1 MLLEQAGEFILNKI
15 AKELPGNYYYHNADH
30 TRDVHDATK
39 SIALAEGID
48 GEELTL
54 LLTAA
59 FYHDS
64 GYLRTLTEHEAESC
78 RIARTYLPDFGY
90 SPEQIEK
97 ICGMIR
103 ATRIPQTPHNKLDEI
118 LADADLDYL
127 GRDDFFEIG
136 DKYYHECGLTDRNAW
151 NAIQVKFLEEH
162 HYFTQTAL
170 NLRNAKKQENLAKV
184 KALIP

>member
-15 AKELPGNYYYHNADH
+15 GNELPGNYYYHNADH
-30 TRDVHDATK
+30 TRDVHAATE
-39 SIALAEGID
+39 SIAIAEGIK

-59 FYHDS
+59 YYHDS
-64 GYLRTLTEHEAESC
+64 GYLRTLNEHEAESC
-78 RIARTYLPDFGY
+78 RIAIEYLPGFGY

-97 ICGMIR
+97 ICGMIK
-103 ATRIPQTPHNKLDEI
+103 ATRIPQTPHNKLEEI

-127 GRDDFFEIG
+127 GRDDFFDIG
-136 DKYYHECGLTDRNAW
+136 DKFYHERGLSDRDAW

-184 KALIP
+184 KALIH

>member
-15 AKELPGNYYYHNADH
+15 SNELPGNYFYHNADH
-30 TRDVHDATK
+30 TRDVYVAVENI
-39 SIALAEGID
+39 SRSEGIG
-48 GEELTL
+48 GEDLTL

-59 FYHDS
+59 YYHDS
-64 GYLRTLTEHEAESC
+64 GYLYTLNEHEAESC
-78 RIARTYLPDFGY
+78 RVAAEYLPGFGY
-90 SPEQIEK
+90 SPGQIDK
-97 ICGMIR
+97 ICGMIK
-103 ATRIPQTPHNKLDEI
+103 ATRIPQTPHNKLEEI

-136 DKYYHECGLTDRNAW
+136 DKFYHERGMSDRNSW